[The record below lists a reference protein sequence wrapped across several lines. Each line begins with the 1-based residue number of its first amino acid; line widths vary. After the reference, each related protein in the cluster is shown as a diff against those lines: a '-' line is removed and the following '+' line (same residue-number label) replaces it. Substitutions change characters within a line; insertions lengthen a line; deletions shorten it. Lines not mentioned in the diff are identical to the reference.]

1 MITIVSTIW
10 DKKNELSFYITLIT
24 LLKVREILHSNCNIN
39 NFYSALKDKD
49 DACF

>member
-24 LLKVREILHSNCNIN
+24 VLKVREILHSNCNIN
-39 NFYSALKDKD
+39 YSALKDKD